1 MAITG
6 NKTYFEYRGVSN
18 AVYAEVLQDDASGFV
33 TGPVKNFTGVSE
45 IAKTTDS
52 ANEPHYYDNIP
63 AIIVSSTGSDE
74 ISINSSGIPFDILAE
89 ITGQYYDSAT
99 GMFVEQERTPKYFA
113 FGYITQKTDG
123 TEVLVWRLK
132 GSFSIPGVTSQTQ
145 NDGTDANGQELTY
158 TGISTTY
165 KFTKNGAP
173 AKAVNIDTSVNASMT
188 ADAFFDSVMTP
199 DTVGGT
205 VDVTGVGVAP
215 ATLALKVGESAT
227 LTATVIPF
235 NATDKSVTWESAS
248 DAVASVV
255 NGVVTGESAGT
266 TTITVTTTDGSFTD
280 TCAVTVT
287 APTE

>member
-18 AVYAEVLQDDASGFV
+18 AVYAEVLKDDATGFV
-33 TGPVKNFTGVSE
+33 TGAVKNFTGVSE
-45 IAKTTDS
+45 IGKTTDS

-74 ISINSSGIPFDILAE
+74 ISINSSGIPFDVLAE
-89 ITGQYYDSAT
+89 VTGQYYDQAT
-99 GMFVEQERTPKYFA
+99 GMLVEQERTPKYFA

-132 GSFSIPGVTSQTQ
+132 GSFSIPGVTAQTQ

-165 KFTKNGAP
+165 KFTKNDAP
-173 AKAVNIDTSVNASMT
+173 AKAVNIDTSINKTMT
-188 ADAFFDSVMTP
+188 AATFFDSVMTP

-205 VDVTGVGVAP
+205 VDVTGVGLAP
-215 ATLALKVGESAT
+215 ATLALVVGESAP
-227 LTATVIPF
+227 LTATVIPV
-235 NATDKSVTWESAS
+235 NATVKTVTWESAS
-248 DAVASVV
+248 DAVASVAD
-255 NGVVTGESAGT
+255 GVVTGESAGT

-287 APTE
+287 SE

>member
-18 AVYAEVLQDDASGFV
+18 AVYAEVLKDDANGFV
-33 TGPVKNFTGVSE
+33 TGAVKNFTGVSE

-74 ISINSSGIPFDILAE
+74 ISINSSGIPFDTLAE

-215 ATLALKVGESAT
+215 ATLTLKVGESAT
-227 LTATVIPF
+227 LTATVVPF

-255 NGVVTGESAGT
+255 DGVVTGESAGT

-287 APTE
+287 ALTE